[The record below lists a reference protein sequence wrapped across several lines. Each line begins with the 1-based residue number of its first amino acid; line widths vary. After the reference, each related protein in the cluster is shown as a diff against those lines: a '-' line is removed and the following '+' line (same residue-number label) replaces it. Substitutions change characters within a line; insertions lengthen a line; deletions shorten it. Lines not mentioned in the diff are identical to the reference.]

1 MSRGIRIGN
10 IVGYPIMKAS
20 GLTLSDITI
29 TPTTQSQT
37 IIAPANTAYHEVFVE
52 AVDATIDSNIKAENI
67 KDNVEILGIKG
78 TYGEY
83 YIEKTRNTNG
93 TLYRNGGIS
102 TAGIKDIVSDYG
114 LAYGFYAYDGDTM
127 DTTFYDLEKISGQY
141 ALYKAFGS
149 HLGGNIYFPALKANA
164 FGSYTNQFNSMLYG
178 AISTIVHF
186 PSNLEAVIGNWSD
199 VVAKFD
205 GNNTKVLFDLPATN

>member
-10 IVGYPIMKAS
+10 IAGYPIMKAS

-29 TPTTQSQT
+29 TPTTQTQT
-37 IIAPANTAYHEVFVE
+37 ITAPANTAYHEVFVE

-67 KDNVEILGIKG
+67 KDNVQILGIKG

-83 YIEKTRNTNG
+83 FIEKTKNIDEVLYKNNG
-93 TLYRNGGIS
+93 IA

-114 LAYGFYAYDGDTM
+114 LAYSFYACDIGNV
-127 DTTFYDLEKISGQY
+127 TFYDLEKISGQY

-149 HLGGNIYFPALKANA
+149 HLSGNIYFPSLKSNA
-164 FGSYTNQFNSMLYG
+164 FGSYTNQFNNMLINTTY
-178 AISTIVHF
+178 TTVHF
-186 PSNLEAVIGNWSD
+186 PSNLQSVIGSWLD
-199 VVAKFD
+199 VIAKFS
-205 GNNTKVLFDLPATN
+205 GGIGCAVLFDLPATN